1 MTREFQ
7 ETQAPDGP
15 YNPRWE
21 PPRQRT
27 LAEISEADKDIGKIL
42 EGDGIR
48 AGYKIEV
55 FFGPDRSALKEY
67 YAFIS
72 LMESGKFFHGG
83 GDANAYFCLDC
94 RVINP
99 NSAVKLLTAILDGKE
114 RHDVYGCGH
123 PIINAAM
130 GGGMACCPN
139 CKRMMQTDYLTGQ
152 LPFHGTTQDL
162 SKFVARYFDILK
174 HNADIYC
181 KYHWT
186 DIRYKSMEQGKGLD
200 TARRLRGMFIYP
212 LARIISDS
220 AGGASVESRLRAFFD
235 A

>member
-1 MTREFQ
+1 MTVAQFTPSDSGQ
-7 ETQAPDGP
+7 D
-15 YNPRWE
+15 
-21 PPRQRT
+21 PPSQDT
-27 LAEISEADKDIGKIL
+27 LSELAEKDKDIGKIVS
-42 EGDGIR
+42 GDGIR

-55 FFGPDRSALKEY
+55 LFGPDRSVLKEY

-72 LMESGKFFHGG
+72 LMESGKFLHGG
-83 GDANAYFCLDC
+83 GDSCVYFCLDR
-94 RVINP
+94 RVLGP
-99 NSAVKLLTAILDGKE
+99 ASAALLLTSILDGKE
-114 RHDVYGCGH
+114 SRDKYGCGY
-123 PIINAAM
+123 PIIDASM
-130 GGGMACCPN
+130 GGGIAHCPN
-139 CKRMMQTDYLTGQ
+139 CERMMQTDYLTGQ
-152 LPFHGTTQDL
+152 LPFYGTTQRL
-162 SKFVARYFDILK
+162 AKFVARYFDVLK

-212 LARIISDS
+212 LSRLLADT

>member
-7 ETQAPDGP
+7 ETQAPNGP
-15 YNPRWE
+15 YDPSQE

-27 LAEISEADKDIGKIL
+27 LAEVAESDKDIGKIL

-55 FFGPDRSALKEY
+55 FFGPDRSALKDY

-72 LMESGKFFHGG
+72 IMESGKFLHGG
-83 GDANAYFCLDC
+83 GDSNVYFCLDC
-94 RVINP
+94 RVLGP
-99 NSAVKLLTAILDGKE
+99 DSAVPLLTAILDGKE
-114 RHDVYGCGH
+114 RRDLYGCGH
-123 PIINAAM
+123 PIIDAAM
-130 GGGMACCPN
+130 GGGLACCPN
-139 CKRMMQTDYLTGQ
+139 CGRMVQTNFLTGQ

-162 SKFVARYFDILK
+162 ARFVARYFHVLK
-174 HNADIYC
+174 ANADIYC
-181 KYHWT
+181 KYHQT
-186 DIRYKSMEQGKGLD
+186 DIRYLAMEQEKGLE

-212 LARIISDS
+212 LARLLGDLS
-220 AGGASVESRLRAFFD
+220 GGSSLETRLSVFFN

>member
-7 ETQAPDGP
+7 ETQAPDYP
-15 YNPRWE
+15 YDPSQE

-27 LAEISEADKDIGKIL
+27 LAEMAEADTDIGKII

-55 FFGPDRSALKEY
+55 FFGPDRSAMKDY

-72 LMESGKFFHGG
+72 LMESGKFLHGG
-83 GDANAYFCLDC
+83 GDANMYYCLDC
-94 RVINP
+94 RAISP
-99 NSAVKLLTAILDGKE
+99 DSAVPLLMAILDGKE
-114 RHDVYGCGH
+114 KPDRFGCGH

-130 GGGMACCPN
+130 GGGIACCPN
-139 CKRMMQTDYLTGQ
+139 CKRMVQTDFLTGQ

-162 SKFVARYFDILK
+162 ATFVSRYFDVLK

-186 DIRYKSMEQGKGLD
+186 DLRYKAMEQAKGLEV
-200 TARRLRGMFIYP
+200 ARRLRGMFIYP
-212 LARIISDS
+212 LGRLLADA
-220 AGGASVESRLRAFFD
+220 AGGASVESRLRAFFN